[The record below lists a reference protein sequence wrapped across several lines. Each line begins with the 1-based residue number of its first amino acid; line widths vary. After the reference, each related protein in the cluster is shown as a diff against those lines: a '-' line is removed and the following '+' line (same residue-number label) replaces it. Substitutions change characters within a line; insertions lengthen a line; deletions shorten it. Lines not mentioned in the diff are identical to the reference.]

1 MQMESEVPS
10 EPAGTSQRPSNVLVP
25 RLLALFGSP
34 YEDAKCLSVSIMN
47 LLAGGSPSALA
58 EHMDRSAALPPP
70 PCCSVPLER
79 QRLEASQNKSLAE
92 PGSLTVC
99 TKSVG
104 RPTSCGDS
112 KITLGRGT
120 KKHLS
125 GHDDLELCVRPTRSR
140 RCLSHKGEG
149 LECGY
154 SEMKKLG
161 SVCAQVSCWAVCVGA
176 RSQQRGEEAGVHGAG
191 AAAASAARAPG
202 ATHA

>member
-58 EHMDRSAALPPP
+58 EHMDRSAALSPP
-70 PCCSVPLER
+70 PCCSVSLER
-79 QRLEASQNKSLAE
+79 QRSEASQNRSLAE
-92 PGSLTVC
+92 CESLTVC

-112 KITLGRGT
+112 KLTLGRGT

-125 GHDDLELCVRPTRSR
+125 GHDDLEIVCAPHTQSEMLITQWR
-140 RCLSHKGEG
+140 G
-149 LECGY
+149 LECVY
-154 SEMKKLG
+154 SEMKIMG
-161 SVCAQVSCWAVCVGA
+161 SMCA
-176 RSQQRGEEAGVHGAG
+176 
-191 AAAASAARAPG
+191 
-202 ATHA
+202 